1 VLLIAFVV
9 GYWTAKSG
17 GSSRSIHCYG
27 WAFYWHGTRPIV
39 NNWPVLENAHTP
51 TWCAEPSECG
61 RSALVLSVRS
71 DDNDGAAAPEDVALH
86 AGHIRRE
93 GNVVRVFS

>member
-1 VLLIAFVV
+1 
-9 GYWTAKSG
+9 
-17 GSSRSIHCYG
+17 
-27 WAFYWHGTRPIV
+27 V

-93 GNVVRVFS
+93 GNVVRVFFVGLSPPRPPIDEGFH